1 MTDAIPIATTKLKRF
16 DSAKVT
22 ILSTIAT
29 LVAVLYT
36 SFTHVTN
43 GINFFITPDI
53 SYDIVRAGAVAI
65 LISLLFIT
73 APRSMA
79 MRLFLG
85 LIATVLFAGSIWLL
99 LDYQMLLLDAVVFIA
114 VAIVFCIEALEP
126 ERITLAAYLAQ
137 TE

>member
-1 MTDAIPIATTKLKRF
+1 MTNTLPIATTKLKRF